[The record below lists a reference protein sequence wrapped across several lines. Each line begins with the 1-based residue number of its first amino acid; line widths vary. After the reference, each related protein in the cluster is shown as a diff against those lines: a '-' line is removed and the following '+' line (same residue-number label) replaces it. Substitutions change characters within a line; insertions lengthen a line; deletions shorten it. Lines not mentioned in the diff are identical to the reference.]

1 MCMKKIKNILQTLNL
16 FGKNMQTI
24 WFDDI
29 PEGHQPFTLTITW
42 QGDWIE
48 AGYTAKMIKGL
59 HPKVTILHKQIKQ
72 LFNEQGTSTLDVN
85 RSGTGIITS
94 VQDNKIYF
102 RCCNVTYLK
111 VDNGEEEYVLIDN
124 E

>member
-1 MCMKKIKNILQTLNL
+1 MKKIKNILQTLNL

-29 PEGHQPFTLTITW
+29 PSGSQPFTLTLTW

-48 AGYTAKMIKGL
+48 AGYTAKMVKGL
-59 HPKVTILHKQIKQ
+59 HPKVTTLHKQIKQ
-72 LFNEQGTSTLDVN
+72 LFAEQSISTLDVQ
-85 RSGTGIITS
+85 RSSTGIKIS
-94 VQDNKIYF
+94 VLDNKIYF

-111 VDNGEEEYVLIDN
+111 VDTGEEEYVLIDN